1 MPIIYLD
8 IETDN
13 SEGYNGLDVFGGR
26 IVTIQLLM
34 PNGKTRIIKDPTLEQ
49 MNKIK
54 PILEENLIC
63 GHNLKFDSKFLKQKF
78 GITLYNVYD
87 TYIAEIVLS
96 GGMYAKFT
104 YYNSLGIC
112 LGLKDK
118 EVKGKIFKGII
129 SRYCGAQIGKEEQTG
144 FKYGEPLTAEQI
156 EYAANDLKY
165 LPDIYK
171 QQQAKIKLMGIEKTI
186 EIEMKC
192 LPAMVWLELSGFKID
207 LNKVVII
214 EKKLNLIVAS
224 TEKYLIPRMTPHFNK
239 PIKLSSPTQM
249 VQVLTNMGYDLPLKK
264 DKKGMWKKSTD
275 EDSLNK
281 FKGDKLIQMFLKY
294 KYATKF
300 LTSSVYPTRDKIVA
314 KKPVKGC
321 VYPDGRTYTNFKQCG
336 TETGRLAGAGNGK
349 DLPIQCLNFQTQP
362 KKLGWRDVFVPEVGH
377 KLIVSDFSQIEPRI
391 MAQVSGDPKMIEA
404 YATGKDLYLLTACAI
419 FGIPYDLKKYKKSK
433 EREISKQ
440 ITLGLCYGLGT
451 PGLIKKLKTEY
462 NINITIDEAKRYINK
477 FKKTYPV
484 VTAFLNKTG
493 SDAIK
498 TGMARNVCGRV
509 RKFPSVKQG
518 DEWHISNAAMNAVI
532 QSLSADITKIA
543 MGNLFL
549 ILEPMRARFCT
560 TVHDEVVIEAP
571 DEIAEKVKGIV
582 EDEMIKAGKL
592 FLIDVPCTVECD
604 IHTEW
609 KK

>member
-1 MPIIYLD
+1 MSIIYLD

-13 SEGYNGLDVFGGR
+13 SRGYNGLDVFSGR
-26 IVTIQLLM
+26 IVTIQMLM
-34 PNGKTRIIKDPTLEQ
+34 PNGKTRILKDPTQEQ
-49 MNKIK
+49 MDKIK
-54 PILEENLIC
+54 PILENNLIC
-63 GHNLKFDSKFLKQKF
+63 GHNLKFDCKFIKQKF
-78 GITLYNVYD
+78 GVTIKNLYD
-87 TYIAEIVLS
+87 TFIAEIVIS
-96 GGMYAKFT
+96 GGAYANYK
-104 YYNSLGIC
+104 YC
-112 LGLKDK
+112 LFNKIGLKLSDL
-118 EVKGKIFKGII
+118 VLRYIGKH
-129 SRYCGAQIGKEEQTG
+129 IGKEEQTG
-144 FKYGEPLTAEQI
+144 FMYGVSLTPQQI
-156 EYAANDLKY
+156 EYAALDLQY
-165 LPDIYK
+165 LPEIYK
-171 QQQAKIKLMGIEKTI
+171 QQMAKIRALGLERTI
-186 EIEMKC
+186 DIEMKC
-192 LPAMVWLELSGFKID
+192 LPAMVWLELSGFKMD
-207 LNKVVII
+207 MSKVSSI
-214 EKKLNLIVAS
+214 ERKLNLIIKS
-224 TEKYLIPRMTPHFNK
+224 TEKYLIPRLGPFFDG
-239 PIKLSSPTQM
+239 PVKLSSPSKM
-249 VQVLTNMGYDLPLKK
+249 CKALLNMGYDLPLKK
-264 DKKGMWKKSTD
+264 DKNGVLKHSTD
-275 EDSLNK
+275 EDSLSK

-300 LTSSVYPTRDKIVA
+300 LTSSVYPTRDKIIT
-314 KKPVKGC
+314 KKVVKGC
-321 VYPDGRTYTNFKQCG
+321 VYPNGRTYTNFKQYG

-349 DLPIQCLNFQTQP
+349 GLPIQCLNLQTQP
-362 KKLGWRDVFVPEVGH
+362 KKLGWRGVFVPENGY
-377 KLIVSDFSQIEPRI
+377 KLIVSDYSQTEPRI

-462 NINITIDEAKRYINK
+462 NITITIDEAKQYINK
-477 FKKTYPV
+477 FKKTYLV

-518 DEWHISNAAMNAVI
+518 EEWHISNAAMNAVI

-549 ILEPMRARFCT
+549 ILEPMGARFCT
-560 TVHDEVVIEAP
+560 TVHDEIVIEAP

-582 EDEMIKAGKL
+582 EEEMVKAGKL
-592 FLIDVPCTVECD
+592 FLKDVPCTVECD